1 MGASIGHHLVT
12 AGTLGAFVRR
22 RDGTVLI
29 LSNNHVLANEND
41 ARRGDAVIQ
50 PGHDDGGRRPRHV
63 VASLSDFVRL
73 RVDRSNALDAAIA
86 AVDEEVDV
94 DISLLRGLGTL
105 KGLGP
110 EVLDRGDRVAKVGRT
125 TGVTRGRVTAF
136 EIDDLTVEYDLGDA
150 QFDGQIE
157 IESTGDGPFSLGG
170 DSGSLIVDGGRE
182 AVGLLFSGSDQGGR
196 QGLGLT
202 YANPIHDVLRQFKVE
217 LMA

>member
-73 RVDRSNALDAAIA
+73 RVDRY
-86 AVDEEVDV
+86 ERPRCGHRCGG
-94 DISLLRGLGTL
+94 RGGGRRYQPAPRPGAL

-196 QGLGLT
+196 NGLGLT

-217 LMA
+217 LMV